1 MLSVL
6 IVSWPRVYSRGRFLL
21 TLWGRVGTLE
31 AMEQQVK
38 KYEIGFL
45 VREESDVDT
54 IKNELSAVKAEI
66 VSEGRLKKIRLSYP
80 IKKETAAHFGYYWFT
95 LDTQAVKE
103 LDAALRLN
111 SKVLRHIIIAAPVEL
126 NEERV
131 AGTRGDK
138 TERTRERS
146 AEKPAKKSSD
156 FGAVDNAVLEKT
168 LEEILK

>member
-1 MLSVL
+1 
-6 IVSWPRVYSRGRFLL
+6 
-21 TLWGRVGTLE
+21 
-31 AMEQQVK
+31 MEQQVK

-45 VREESDVDT
+45 VREESEVDE
-54 IKNELSAVKAEI
+54 IKNALAAIKAEI

-80 IKKETAAHFGYYWFT
+80 IKKETVAHFGYYWFNA
-95 LDTQAVKE
+95 DTQAIKE
-103 LDAALRLN
+103 MDAALRLN
-111 SKVLRHIIIAAPVEL
+111 AKVLRHIIIASPLEL

-146 AEKPAKKSSD
+146 AEKPAKKSAD

-168 LEEILK
+168 LEDILK